1 LNPGSRIVA
10 APDWGYDQRQD
21 IFSERAMTDKDLQDK
36 LEQLRAEID
45 KVAAEDTRARER
57 LDALLGDVEKAIDS
71 ESEEEVDDNLVE
83 NIRDAISQFE
93 TAHPRATAIL
103 NDIMVT
109 LSNMGI

>member
-1 LNPGSRIVA
+1 MIDVRITFNE
-10 APDWGYDQRQD
+10 Q
-21 IFSERAMTDKDLQDK
+21 AMTDKDLQHK

-45 KVAAEDTRARER
+45 KVAPEETQARER
-57 LDALLGDVEKAIDS
+57 LDTLLGEVEKAIDT
-71 ESEEEVDDNLVE
+71 ESEDEIDDNLVE
-83 NIRDAISQFE
+83 NIREAISQFE